1 MTDEIKILA
10 VDDDPL
16 VRASYRTFFEHQ
28 EGFEIVG
35 EAREGA
41 EGVAAYGRLFPDLV
55 LMDLQMPGMTGI
67 DATAEICRRWP
78 EACVLA
84 MTTFGTS
91 DYVVRVL
98 RAGAAGYLLKDVGGP
113 GLLSGIRQ
121 AVNGDMPLSGRVRRE
136 LVDVVAKERTERAV
150 APADVGLTGREQ
162 ELLTWLAQGLTNQQI
177 GEKLFV
183 SEGSVKQYL
192 LNVGR
197 KLGIRSRTSIVIRS
211 IQLGLIDPHA
221 LPPAHE

>member
-1 MTDEIKILA
+1 MTEEIKILV

-16 VRASYRTFFEHQ
+16 VRDSYRMFFEHQ
-28 EGFEIVG
+28 SGVEIIG

-41 EGVAAYGRLFPDLV
+41 EGVEAYRRLLPDLV

-78 EACVLA
+78 DACVLA

-91 DYVVRVL
+91 DYVVRAL

-113 GLLSGIRQ
+113 GLLAGIRQ
-121 AVNGDMPLSGRVRRE
+121 AINGDMPLSGRVRRE
-136 LVDVVAKERTERAV
+136 LVELVAEERTDAPL
-150 APADVGLTGREQ
+150 APADVGLTQREQ

-177 GEKLFV
+177 GAKMYV

-197 KLGIRSRTSIVIRS
+197 KLGTRSRTSIVIRS
-211 IQLGLIDPHA
+211 IQLGLVDPHA
-221 LPPAHE
+221 LPPASD